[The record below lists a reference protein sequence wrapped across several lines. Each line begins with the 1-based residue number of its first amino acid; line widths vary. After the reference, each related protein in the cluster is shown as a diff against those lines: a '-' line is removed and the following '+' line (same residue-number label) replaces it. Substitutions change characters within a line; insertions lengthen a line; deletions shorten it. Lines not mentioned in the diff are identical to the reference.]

1 MAAACASP
9 ARLRTSSSGS
19 SLCVAATWPPPET
32 TRAARQAFLT
42 TLPSA
47 ALLEKYN
54 RLRAAALQRPA
65 SPRKPSVLRRIPP
78 VHQLETA
85 MLFVHDVCAVRC
97 RATAKQL
104 ASRTQCTAAT
114 RRTADEDEE
123 ASCLDHVLHR
133 RFSRPTRLPGT
144 RRVPGD
150 AKSGLAAARYR
161 PVHHADGA
169 ARIDAAVPEST
180 ATRLPELRRR
190 RGGALAAEPRR
201 RHAGDPLRRPK
212 LARRCRRQ
220 PRRGQLDPV
229 HLPVRRERPAQAS
242 ARAHPGDPADERP
255 RSPGLLA
262 GRQALRRRRQ
272 GRRGLR
278 LHETPKPR

>member
-1 MAAACASP
+1 MAAACALP
-9 ARLRTSSSGS
+9 ARRRTSSPGS
-19 SLCVAATWPPPET
+19 SACAAVTWPPLET
-32 TRAARQAFLT
+32 TRAARQPFLAA
-42 TLPSA
+42 LPSA
-47 ALLEKYN
+47 AL
-54 RLRAAALQRPA
+54 RAKVQSPPRGGA
-65 SPRKPSVLRRIPP
+65 STSSVPRKPSLLRRIPP

-85 MLFVHDVCAVRC
+85 MLFVHGVCAVRC

-133 RFSRPTRLPGT
+133 RFSCPTRLPGT

-150 AKSGLAAARYR
+150 AKSGLAAARHR

-169 ARIDAAVPEST
+169 AWLDAAVPESS

-190 RGGALAAEPRR
+190 RSSPLATEPRR
-201 RHAGDPLRRPK
+201 HHAGDPLRRPE
-212 LARRCRRQ
+212 LARRCSRQ

-229 HLPVRRERPAQAS
+229 HLPVRRERLAQAS
-242 ARAHPGDPADERP
+242 AGAHPGDPADELP
-255 RSPGLLA
+255 RRSS
-262 GRQALRRRRQ
+262 
-272 GRRGLR
+272 
-278 LHETPKPR
+278 

>member
-9 ARLRTSSSGS
+9 ARPRTSSCGS
-19 SLCVAATWPPPET
+19 SACAAATWPPRET
-32 TRAARQAFLT
+32 TRAARQPFLAA
-42 TLPSA
+42 LPSA
-47 ALLEKYN
+47 VLREKYN

-85 MLFVHDVCAVRC
+85 MLFVHGVCAVRC

-133 RFSRPTRLPGT
+133 RFSCPTRLPGT

-150 AKSGLAAARYR
+150 AKSGLAAARDG
-161 PVHHADGA
+161 PVHHANGA
-169 ARIDAAVPEST
+169 ARLDAAVPESS
-180 ATRLPELRRR
+180 AARLPELRRR
-190 RGGALAAEPRR
+190 RGGTLAAERLRSSIAAAAVPRPVR
-201 RHAGDPLRRPK
+201 PSVGHAG
-212 LARRCRRQ
+212 
-220 PRRGQLDPV
+220 
-229 HLPVRRERPAQAS
+229 
-242 ARAHPGDPADERP
+242 
-255 RSPGLLA
+255 
-262 GRQALRRRRQ
+262 
-272 GRRGLR
+272 
-278 LHETPKPR
+278 LH